1 MKITWST
8 LAVEQAREIA
18 AYIAL
23 DKPSAAEKWIDGIFE
38 SVDRLI
44 DFPQS
49 GRMVPEIKRNEIR
62 EIVQGSYR
70 VVYKVQDAEILILLV
85 KAYRQKLKQNE
96 IEP

>member
-8 LAVEQAREIA
+8 IAVEQVREIA
-18 AYIAL
+18 SYLAL
-23 DKPSAAEKWIDGIFE
+23 DKPSAAENWIEGIFE
-38 SVDRLI
+38 SVDRLAG
-44 DFPQS
+44 FPQS

-70 VVYKVQDAEILILLV
+70 VIYKVQETQILILLV
-85 KAYRQKLKQNE
+85 KAYRQKLKENE